1 MRVYANV
8 CPLRYIVMS
17 YHTARENEARFRALT
32 GMTVETFDSF
42 LPSFTDAHD
51 EYFRW
56 HMLNGKKRAGN
67 RPHVVQSNSVL
78 PSVGE
83 RLYFVLVYLKQNAI
97 QELIAELFGMTQTQ
111 CNQWFHCLYGILV
124 DALVEAG
131 HMPASTNEGLQR
143 ILADMREKGEECT
156 VMHDGT
162 EREIPRP
169 VDSDE
174 QKDKYSGKKKRHTVK
189 NAVVTSLVGCML
201 FVGATVSGHTH
212 DKKIADMQYSIPE
225 GFTLYQDTGYVG
237 YRPGENTIMPIKK
250 PKGGELTE
258 EQKKYNRSVSSL
270 RVRVEHHIGS
280 AKILKVLREECRLR
294 KNRIIDGLFHT
305 GSAIH
310 NLRRGFKLCY

>member
-1 MRVYANV
+1 
-8 CPLRYIVMS
+8 MS
-17 YHTARENEARFRALT
+17 YVTARENAARFRALT
-32 GMTVETFDSF
+32 GMSVETFDSF
-42 LPSFTDAHD
+42 LPCFTDAHD

-56 HMLNGKKRAGN
+56 HQLDGKKRTGM
-67 RPHVVQSNSVL
+67 RPHTIQKNSLL
-78 PSVGE
+78 PSVAE
-83 RLYFVLVYLKQNAI
+83 RLYFVLLYLKQNAI

-124 DALVEAG
+124 DALKESG

-143 ILADMREKGEECT
+143 ILAAMKAEGET
-156 VMHDGT
+156 PVLMHDGT

-169 VDSDE
+169 VDSDD

-189 NAVVTSLVGCML
+189 NGVVTTLAGCML

-212 DKKIADMQYSIPE
+212 DKKIADTQYSFPDE
-225 GFTLYQDTGYVG
+225 YVVYQDTGYVG
-237 YRPGENTIMPIKK
+237 YRPGENTVMPFKK
-250 PKGGELTE
+250 PKGKELTD
-258 EQKKYNRSVSSL
+258 EQKAYNRKVSST

-294 KNRIIDGLFHT
+294 KNRIVDGLFHT

-310 NLRRGFKLCY
+310 NLRHGFKLRY